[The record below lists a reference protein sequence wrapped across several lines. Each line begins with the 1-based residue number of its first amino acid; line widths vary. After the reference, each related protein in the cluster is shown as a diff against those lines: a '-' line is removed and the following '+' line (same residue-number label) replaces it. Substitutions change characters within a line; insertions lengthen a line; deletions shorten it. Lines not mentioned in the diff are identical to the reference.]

1 MLWLLSIFVELAD
14 VLVPLLLTAS
24 APEAL
29 VARRI
34 EVSEVVALTARVA
47 QLGALTCGGSR
58 VWALTAYAGA
68 AIGGEVPDLSKVVVV
83 VRAVILTA
91 EVLNC
96 I

>member
-14 VLVPLLLTAS
+14 VLVPLLLTVG

-29 VARRI
+29 VARWI
-34 EVSEVVALTARVA
+34 KVSKVVALTARVA

-58 VWALTAYAGA
+58 VGALAAYAGA